1 MKVPE
6 VLGVVGFLCLCLQSS
21 MGEQITNERES
32 LHVTFST
39 HQFLILTA
47 LFFFFPFLSFPVSR
61 KCSRKIIDD
70 YNL

>member
-32 LHVTFST
+32 LYVTFST
-39 HQFLILTA
+39 HQFLIL
-47 LFFFFPFLSFPVSR
+47 
-61 KCSRKIIDD
+61 K
-70 YNL
+70 YM